1 MPDHAGDAGHADL
14 QGCLAMDLGLGGKV
28 ALVTAASKG
37 LGLASAAALA
47 AEGARVTICARDP
60 ERLTAAAAGIGP
72 EVLPVTADVTE
83 PDAPARLVAAT
94 LERFGRLD
102 ILVANAGGPPQARAL
117 EVTDE
122 GLAQALNANLITSIR
137 LVREALPHLRAA
149 GGGKICLITSSAVK
163 QPIPTLSLSNTA
175 RTGLWGWAKTAAQDL
190 APQGITLN
198 LICPGLHATDRVRH
212 LGLEGPMGDPGDFGR
227 IVAFLC
233 SSQAGF
239 ISGVA
244 LQVDGAATLGLL

>member
-1 MPDHAGDAGHADL
+1 
-14 QGCLAMDLGLGGKV
+14 MDLGLGGKV

-47 AEGARVTICARDP
+47 AEGASVAICARDP
-60 ERLTAAAAGIGP
+60 ARLSAAAAGIGP
-72 EVLPVTADVTE
+72 DVLAIPADVTE
-83 PDAPARLVAAT
+83 AGAPARLVGAAV
-94 LERFGRLD
+94 ERFGRLD
-102 ILVANAGGPPQARAL
+102 VLVANAGGPPQARAL
-117 EVTDE
+117 EVTDD
-122 GLAQALNANLITSIR
+122 GLAQALNANLVTSIR

-149 GGGKICLITSSAVK
+149 GAGRICLITSSAVK
-163 QPIPTLSLSNTA
+163 QPIPTLALSNTA

-190 APQGITLN
+190 APEGITLN

-212 LGLEGPMGDPGDFGR
+212 LGLDGPTGDPGDFGR

-233 SSQAGF
+233 SAQAAF
-239 ISGVA
+239 VSGVA